1 MQLYLIDPL
10 LLFGDQQDQQ
20 ETDDKAKQ
28 EEKKK
33 IIRAPLEKHDSEM
46 EIFVN
51 NPATSAIVIHQC
63 WKNAVPPAH
72 HGGNDRSME
81 ILKAK
86 LLDT

>member
-51 NPATSAIVIHQC
+51 NPAPLSSINAEKMPCRPRTTEEMIVL
-63 WKNAVPPAH
+63 WKF
-72 HGGNDRSME
+72 
-81 ILKAK
+81 
-86 LLDT
+86 